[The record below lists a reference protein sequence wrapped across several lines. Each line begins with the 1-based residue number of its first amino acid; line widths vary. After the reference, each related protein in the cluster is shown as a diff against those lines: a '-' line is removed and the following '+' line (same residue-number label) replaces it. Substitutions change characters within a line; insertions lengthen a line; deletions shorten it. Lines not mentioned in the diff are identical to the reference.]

1 MRKSLWVISQ
11 VLLVIFFLAIGG
23 FSLFVLIIVI
33 DGLIDNWNWL
43 AFVSLIVFIIPG
55 SLFGLLVGFYKLP
68 EYIREIKQEYKWK
81 KWED

>member
-1 MRKSLWVISQ
+1 MRKSLWIISQ

-23 FSLFVLIIVI
+23 FSLFVPIILI
-33 DGLIDNWNWL
+33 DDLIDNFDWIK
-43 AFVSLIVFIIPG
+43 FVSLIVFIIPG
-55 SLFGLLVGFYKLP
+55 SLFGFLVGFYKFP